1 MNIFGTKGKQHIDGH
16 KGLTTSAPIIEIE
29 KEKVEKVYLPL
40 LSPNGK
46 EITLCV
52 AEGDTVLVGTKYGTR
67 TDFYVPQ
74 YSPVSGK
81 VLGKEKRYSAIVGRP
96 IEHLVI
102 ENDFA

>member
-16 KGLTTSAPIIEIE
+16 KGLTTSSPILELE

-46 EITLCV
+46 EIELCV
-52 AEGDTVLVGTKYGTR
+52 AEGDNVLVGTKYGTR

-74 YSPVSGK
+74 YSPIAGK
-81 VLGKEKRYSAIVGRP
+81 VVGKEKRYSTKFST
-96 IEHLVI
+96 
-102 ENDFA
+102 N